1 MSIERSEDYRPDV
14 KVAVMGRTNL
24 SPEIS
29 EELIPSKIPA
39 MTGPLYRDL
48 LREPHHFEA
57 MMTNYFGVTYDFI
70 EPEEVRPLRETDEFR
85 SMPIWPDAD
94 SIGLIDDVLVI
105 KLRN

>member
-70 EPEEVRPLRETDEFR
+70 EPEEVQPLRETDEFR
-85 SMPIWPDAD
+85 SMPIWPHAD